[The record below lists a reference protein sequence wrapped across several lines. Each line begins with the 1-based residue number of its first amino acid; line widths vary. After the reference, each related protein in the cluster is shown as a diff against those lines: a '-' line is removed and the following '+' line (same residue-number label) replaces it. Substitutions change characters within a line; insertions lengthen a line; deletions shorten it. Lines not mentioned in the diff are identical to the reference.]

1 LRACTIFRR
10 SASLAL
16 LVGLVATI
24 PLLHDAPQGVKGMVD
39 LLGAW
44 IVVRLLLPRLTP
56 PFRKMLLAL
65 MASILTWEVIKLFQ
79 FPDWIERDLLLVFGV
94 SFAAL
99 LWWLSRQARRSEVP
113 LTRPQRVA
121 LLGVRVALFLIVVS
135 VLANIAGY
143 HGLADLLVRGTLVS
157 AYRAI
162 TLYTVVVVGS
172 AIASWGL
179 HVRATRRL
187 SSFNTDASRLVRR
200 VSITLGSV
208 ILGVWLHTALN
219 LFTIRE
225 SVYGA
230 IRAALT
236 YRIAIGSVGFSLSN
250 IVAFALTLFFGYLL
264 AAVLRIILGEEVL
277 PRLKLG
283 RGLPL
288 AIATVTHYVVL
299 FLIFL
304 LALAAAGVELSRFT
318 LLTGALGVGL
328 GFGLQNVV
336 NNFVSGLILLFER
349 PVRVGDLLEIG
360 GISGEVTKLGFR
372 SSTLHAF
379 DGSDLIIPN
388 ADLISQKVINWT
400 FSGTLRQIL
409 LKVDVAHGS
418 DPRRVR
424 DLLLETV
431 VKQPGVPEHPKAN
444 ALFLG
449 HGDTAMNFEVRFWAP
464 RPEVVAELRSDVAL
478 SISAALADAGI
489 KLPKRDLHIRGM
501 EPAAGVKEPV
511 VPQGH

>member
-1 LRACTIFRR
+1 
-10 SASLAL
+10 
-16 LVGLVATI
+16 
-24 PLLHDAPQGVKGMVD
+24 
-39 LLGAW
+39 
-44 IVVRLLLPRLTP
+44 
-56 PFRKMLLAL
+56 
-65 MASILTWEVIKLFQ
+65 MAS
-79 FPDWIERDLLLVFGV
+79 
-94 SFAAL
+94 
-99 LWWLSRQARRSEVP
+99 
-113 LTRPQRVA
+113 
-121 LLGVRVALFLIVVS
+121 VV
-135 VLANIAGY
+135 
-143 HGLADLLVRGTLVS
+143 
-157 AYRAI
+157 
-162 TLYTVVVVGS
+162 
-172 AIASWGL
+172 
-179 HVRATRRL
+179 
-187 SSFNTDASRLVRR
+187 
-200 VSITLGSV
+200 
-208 ILGVWLHTALN
+208 
-219 LFTIRE
+219 
-225 SVYGA
+225 
-230 IRAALT
+230 
-236 YRIAIGSVGFSLSN
+236 
-250 IVAFALTLFFGYLL
+250 
-264 AAVLRIILGEEVL
+264 RIILGEEVL
-277 PRLKLG
+277 PRLNLA

-288 AIATVTHYVVL
+288 AIATVTHYVIL

-304 LALAAAGVELSRFT
+304 LALAAAGVELSKFT

-424 DLLLETV
+424 DLLQATV
-431 VKQPGVPEHPKAN
+431 LKQPGVLEHPKAN

-489 KLPKRDLHIRGM
+489 ELPKRDLHIRGM
-501 EPAAGVKEPV
+501 EPATGVKEPV
-511 VPQGH
+511 TPQGH